1 MLFTIEKK
9 RSGKYV
15 FNTAWMLLEPVMR
28 LLVSLVVMAKIAR
41 HLGTE
46 SYGIYAFS
54 IGAVTVFDLLARYG
68 VDAKLVSSLVE
79 NKGSKSKE
87 NKIFLKMFYLRAF
100 SSLLMFFT
108 LNAFN
113 FFSYD
118 RPVSLIL
125 LIFSLT
131 VLLNPFELSEKYLE
145 SEVRAIE
152 YVKPKL
158 FIFLIFSA
166 IKLGSISFGLTIEGL
181 VFLMLLEKIFIAF
194 SHILIIRKYRLLNFH
209 SGVVWR
215 EYFLL
220 FRKMLPLA
228 VCSYYLFVF
237 YRLDTFIVKRFLDE
251 ANLGFYFASNKLFE
265 VISFIPLIIANSLFP
280 KLVEN
285 SKVFGRVNQ
294 KKSNLYF
301 ISAII
306 LPVLLIMLTSLFSGR
321 FLIISFFGDDF
332 LGAVRLMSYHS
343 LPFFGFA
350 LLVVSYKYI
359 VVSGIEKSVMKIG
372 LSLLPVFLFGGS
384 FILKVYPV
392 ERFIVFK
399 GVFLIFLASISLF
412 VAWSKQKKS
421 PHLRT

>member
-131 VLLNPFELSEKYLE
+131 VLLNPFEL
-145 SEVRAIE
+145 
-152 YVKPKL
+152 
-158 FIFLIFSA
+158 
-166 IKLGSISFGLTIEGL
+166 
-181 VFLMLLEKIFIAF
+181 
-194 SHILIIRKYRLLNFH
+194 
-209 SGVVWR
+209 
-215 EYFLL
+215 
-220 FRKMLPLA
+220 
-228 VCSYYLFVF
+228 
-237 YRLDTFIVKRFLDE
+237 
-251 ANLGFYFASNKLFE
+251 
-265 VISFIPLIIANSLFP
+265 
-280 KLVEN
+280 
-285 SKVFGRVNQ
+285 
-294 KKSNLYF
+294 
-301 ISAII
+301 
-306 LPVLLIMLTSLFSGR
+306 
-321 FLIISFFGDDF
+321 
-332 LGAVRLMSYHS
+332 
-343 LPFFGFA
+343 
-350 LLVVSYKYI
+350 
-359 VVSGIEKSVMKIG
+359 
-372 LSLLPVFLFGGS
+372 
-384 FILKVYPV
+384 
-392 ERFIVFK
+392 
-399 GVFLIFLASISLF
+399 
-412 VAWSKQKKS
+412 
-421 PHLRT
+421 